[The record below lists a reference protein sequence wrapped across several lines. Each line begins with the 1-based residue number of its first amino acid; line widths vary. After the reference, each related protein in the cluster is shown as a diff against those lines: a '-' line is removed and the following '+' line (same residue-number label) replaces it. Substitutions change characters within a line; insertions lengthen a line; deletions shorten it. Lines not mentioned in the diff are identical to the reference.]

1 VVAGGSGFGENHIDV
16 IPDPGVADD
25 SRDDPK
31 QVDLWCGTA
40 AVCEGRVGE
49 QSIWAVL
56 YHQGDR
62 LFGDELFG
70 DLFAEVGRRSVP
82 PRIVATVMVLQRLQ
96 GLSDREAVE
105 AFSFDARWKYACGG
119 LAFDYPGFSH
129 TVLVDMRARLAASA
143 RPERIFAV
151 TMAAARQ
158 AGLVGVRRV
167 LDSTPLYDAVATMDT
182 VTLLGAAIRG
192 LLKVAEEGLA
202 AELRGVLAGADDYA
216 GLAKPQIDWD
226 DQAARAALVDARA
239 RDAHAVLGVLQG
251 RPLPAA
257 VAQAAR
263 LLGAIVGQDLEQ
275 GDDGSFRMA
284 RKVAADRVIS
294 VVDPDARHGHKSS
307 ARGFDGYKG
316 HASVDPDSELVT
328 ATTATAGNLGD
339 AAAAPQLLAELI
351 DQVDGDRPTPTTASE
366 AGVAGQRP
374 RPPSMV
380 IAPMAPGHCWPACT
394 PPGSTRGSRSKPRL
408 HPKDTSPRTS
418 SSSTLPWARSPAP
431 PSAPPRSSTT
441 PIHATATTAKPASA
455 RRVRPARCAASAPA
469 RRLAAPSPSPPT
481 STSWRLPAPAR
492 PTRSAPPT
500 TAQPGPR
507 WSASWPIWSAAA
519 TAAVVCGSAALPGSP
534 PTSACWLPRST
545 WPGWACSVCTG
556 PQRTA
561 GQQHDPTGVPTR
573 RPWRSSTS
581 ATCAIRQPRPRPP
594 IRRQQARTPHNPNP
608 TSPFHT
614 SHLGRVSW
622 MVSWLVGPGA

>member
-1 VVAGGSGFGENHIDV
+1 MTAGTT
-16 IPDPGVADD
+16 
-25 SRDDPK
+25 PK

-62 LFGDELFG
+62 LFGDELFA

-151 TMAAARQ
+151 TMEAARQ

-275 GDDGSFRMA
+275 GDDGSFRIA

-307 ARGFDGYKG
+307 ARGFDGYQG

-366 AGVAGQRP
+366 AGGGRPAPTPTVYGDSAYGTGPLLASLHTAGIDPRVKIQAPVAPKGHFTKDQFQLDLALGTVTCPAKRTAPIVYNADPRHRHHGQA
-374 RPPSMV
+374 SF
-380 IAPMAPGHCWPACT
+380 GPACAACSLRGQCT
-394 PPGSTRGSRSKPRL
+394 SAQAGRTVTITADEHELAAARARQADPVRAADYRSTR
-408 HPKDTSPRTS
+408 PKVERK
-418 SSSTLPWARSPAP
+418 LAHLVR
-431 PSAPPRSSTT
+431 RR
-441 PIHATATTAKPASA
+441 HGG
-455 RRVRPARCAASAPA
+455 RRVRVRGLARVAADFSL
-469 RRLAAPSPSPPT
+469 LAAAVNLA
-481 STSWRLPAPAR
+481 RLGVLGLHWTPAD
-492 PTRSAPPT
+492 
-500 TAQPGPR
+500 G
-507 WSASWPIWSAAA
+507 WAAA
-519 TAAVVCGSAALPGSP
+519 
-534 PTSACWLPRST
+534 
-545 WPGWACSVCTG
+545 
-556 PQRTA
+556 
-561 GQQHDPTGVPTR
+561 
-573 RPWRSSTS
+573 
-581 ATCAIRQPRPRPP
+581 
-594 IRRQQARTPHNPNP
+594 
-608 TSPFHT
+608 
-614 SHLGRVSW
+614 
-622 MVSWLVGPGA
+622 